1 MARGNIPGALNDVEI
16 YIGGSNRLAGIGEV
30 ELPNAEYSTVTAEQI
45 GMTSEY
51 EVPLLGHF
59 KKLEAK
65 IKMDCIDHT
74 LLNFNNN
81 DAILVECKGALQSI
95 NRITHAAITEGIDAT
110 FKGLI
115 KKFDGPKLKPGS
127 KLDSSFDLSV
137 SYYKLEIGGKV
148 IIEIDVLNNINNI
161 NGSNNDLIRKFL
173 GLI

>member
-30 ELPNAEYSTVTAEQI
+30 ELPNVEYSTVTAEQI

-74 LLNFNNN
+74 LLNFNNWN
-81 DAILVECKGALQSI
+81 IDKKPCKNIFAGLFIYMSISNSLKGVITHDVVLNGEKGARVFFFISPI
-95 NRITHAAITEGIDAT
+95 I
-110 FKGLI
+110 
-115 KKFDGPKLKPGS
+115 S
-127 KLDSSFDLSV
+127 YLDL
-137 SYYKLEIGGKV
+137 
-148 IIEIDVLNNINNI
+148 
-161 NGSNNDLIRKFL
+161 
-173 GLI
+173 